1 MSNNV
6 NDLREHLFAALKGL
20 KDGTVNIE
28 QAKAMSDVAQVI
40 INSAKVEVDYAK
52 ATGAT
57 SGTGF
62 LGQLEQL
69 DDEQSKASLP
79 KGITGVHVH
88 RMR

>member
-20 KDGTVNIE
+20 KDGTVNVD
-28 QAKAMSDVAQVI
+28 QAKAMSEVAQVI
-40 INSAKVEVDYAK
+40 INLAKVEAEFAK
-52 ATGAT
+52 ATGST
-57 SGTGF
+57 TTTGF
-62 LGQLEQL
+62 LGEAEQLE
-69 DDEQSKASLP
+69 DDQPKSGLP

>member
-1 MSNNV
+1 MSNDV

-52 ATGAT
+52 ATGST
-57 SGTGF
+57 SGSGF
-62 LGQLEQL
+62 LGQIEQL
-69 DDEQSKASLP
+69 DGEQSKATLP
-79 KGITGVHVH
+79 NGITGVHVH

>member
-20 KDGTVNIE
+20 KDGTVNID
-28 QAKAMSDVAQVI
+28 QAKAMSEVAQVI
-40 INSAKVEVDYAK
+40 INSAKVEVEFAK

-57 SGTGF
+57 TTTGF
-62 LGQLEQL
+62 LGEAEQLE
-69 DDEQSKASLP
+69 DGKSKSNLP
-79 KGITGVHVH
+79 PGITGVHVH

>member
-40 INSAKVEVDYAK
+40 INSAKVEVDFAK

-57 SGTGF
+57 SGSDF
-62 LGQLEQL
+62 LVQHL
-69 DDEQSKASLP
+69 DQPDADLP